1 MSKESDITLNYYKE
15 NANNFVSD
23 TLSTNMHTLQDD
35 FISMLAQKGRV
46 LDLGCGSGRDSKY
59 FIDKGF
65 LVTSVDGSQELCK
78 IAENVINQKVICSRF
93 EDFNTSEKYIGVWA
107 CASLLHLNKA
117 DIKSVITKISKF
129 IVKDGVFYMSFKY
142 GDFEGFRNGRYF
154 TDLTEFSFSEII
166 KNIPNILIEK
176 EYITGDARVGRENE
190 KWLNVFCKII

>member
-23 TLSTNMHTLQDD
+23 TLSTNMHTLQGD